1 MTKCRLSLLI
11 GLSLICLLGNSDCN
25 AEMRFGPWAYYAPY
39 YFPQN
44 TPGCPIN
51 PVDQLPTYES
61 PNPPLPS
68 HDPGPCAA
76 AMPPQYKKVNSG
88 VSSPASQH
96 VQKRIPKAEKQIDN
110 RPAVNSVPAFRKP
123 KPVTYPAPKG
133 VFRGPGENAPAQGNF
148 GKSM

>member
-1 MTKCRLSLLI
+1 MTICRLSLLI
-11 GLSLICLLGNSDCN
+11 GLSLICLVNASDCN

-44 TPGCPIN
+44 VPGCPIN

-76 AMPPQYKKVNSG
+76 QAPPRYKKVSSG

-96 VQKRIPKAEKQIDN
+96 VQRRIPITEKQTVN
-110 RPAVNSVPAFRKP
+110 GPVRNSVSTFGKP
-123 KPVTYPAPKG
+123 KPTVNPAPTG
-133 VFRGPGENAPAQGNF
+133 VYRGPGESAPAQGNF
-148 GKSM
+148 GRAM